1 MKADRDLISNL
12 QDFVKDVGVPFVL
25 VCDGA
30 KTQRKK
36 ELKDFPKKIGTTL
49 RFLEN
54 ETQWADQAELY
65 IGLINE
71 STRKDTREAHYPIVL
86 WDCIMELHAIIYQVT
101 SKDLFQLNGTNPH
114 TATFG
119 TEADI
124 SNIFKYGW
132 YEWVYYCD
140 QSASY
145 PHTKECLGC

>member
-30 KTQRKK
+30 KTQKNK

-65 IGLINE
+65 IGLIQE
-71 STRKDTREAHYPIVL
+71 STKKILVKRTTHLSCGITPWNDTL
-86 WDCIMELHAIIYQVT
+86 
-101 SKDLFQLNGTNPH
+101 LFIKSHQR
-114 TATFG
+114 
-119 TEADI
+119 I
-124 SNIFKYGW
+124 
-132 YEWVYYCD
+132 
-140 QSASY
+140 ASS
-145 PHTKECLGC
+145 